1 MSDNMSK
8 KPANVIGYWM
18 SEKKSQK
25 LNWTEFASVCRAHG
39 YSLVK
44 INLDIPLE
52 QQGPFTVILH
62 KLTDIIAQ
70 TLQGNTQAVAM
81 IEEVEMYIK
90 NHPEVAVIDPL
101 ENVHKL
107 LDRYVSYRIIH
118 ESDLEDI
125 DVFTPTFV
133 ELTSDDIDTNIQRLK
148 SAGVSFPFVCKPSV
162 AHGTSDCHKM
172 TVIFNEGGVADCKPP
187 CVAQTFVNHNAVL
200 FKIYVVG
207 EDYTVLER
215 PSLKN
220 FYPSDRPS
228 IHFDSHDVSKSDSS
242 SSLSILDPE
251 DEEVQPVK
259 ADEKKLAAIVS
270 TVRRELGMSLLGI
283 DVVVENSTGRHAI
296 IDINAYPGYDGY
308 PGFFEGLMKCILK
321 IVEEHKRNFE
331 GRTTL
336 IRNNSIPNCTEET
349 KTSPFNNTTKGGTGK
364 CFPDQDDSGF
374 DTSDSSDEKKR
385 KQRLR
390 CTINSAARTASS
402 PPIITAAKKYLE
414 RQH

>member
-1 MSDNMSK
+1 MSDNKSK
-8 KPANVIGYWM
+8 KAANIIGYWM

-25 LNWTEFASVCRAHG
+25 LNWTDFASVCRAHG
-39 YSLVK
+39 YSLIK

-52 QQGPFTVILH
+52 EQGPFTVILH

-70 TLQGNTQAVAM
+70 TIQGNSEAVAM
-81 IEEVEMYIK
+81 IEEVETYIK

-101 ENVHKL
+101 ENVYKL

-133 ELTSDDIDTNIQRLK
+133 ELTSDDIETNIQRLK

-172 TVIFNEGGVADCKPP
+172 TVIFSEAGVADCKPP

-200 FKIYVVG
+200 YKIYVVG
-207 EDYTVLER
+207 GDYKVVER

-220 FYPSDRPS
+220 FYPCNRPS

-242 SSLSILDPE
+242 SSLNILDPE

-259 ADEKKLAAIVS
+259 ADEKKLAAIVT
-270 TVRRELGMSLLGI
+270 TVRRDLGMSLLGI
-283 DVVVENSTGRHAI
+283 DVVVENGTGRHAI

-321 IVEEHKRNFE
+321 IVEDQKHRMLNF
-331 GRTTL
+331 GSRTC
-336 IRNNSIPNCTEET
+336 NSISSYKEET
-349 KTSPFNNTTKGGTGK
+349 KTSSFNSAKGSGK
-364 CFPDQDDSGF
+364 CFPDQEDSGF

-385 KQRLR
+385 KQHLR
-390 CTINSAARTASS
+390 CTINSATRTASS

>member
-1 MSDNMSK
+1 MSDNLNK
-8 KPANVIGYWM
+8 KPANIIGYWM

-52 QQGPFTVILH
+52 KQGPFTVILH

-70 TLQGNTQAVAM
+70 TIQGNPKAVAM
-81 IEEVEMYIK
+81 IEEVETYIR

-125 DVFTPTFV
+125 DVFTPIFV
-133 ELTSDDIDTNIQRLK
+133 ELTSDDVEANIQRLK

-172 TVIFNEGGVADCKPP
+172 TVIFSEAGVADCKPP

-200 FKIYVVG
+200 YKIYVVG
-207 EDYTVLER
+207 DDYTVVER

-251 DEEVQPVK
+251 DEVQPVK

-321 IVEEHKRNFE
+321 IVEDHKHKILHSEN
-331 GRTTL
+331 RTC
-336 IRNNSIPNCTEET
+336 NSEPNCKEET
-349 KTSPFNNTTKGGTGK
+349 KTSPFNSAKGTGK